1 MSSSTE
7 EIKSKLDIVE
17 FLRGYLEVTPAGKN
31 FKARCPFH
39 KEKTPS
45 FMISPDR
52 QTWHCFGCALGGDI
66 FEFVMRY
73 EHFEFSE
80 ALKVLADKA
89 GVELRRVSPSDQK
102 QFGIL
107 YDVNESAAKYFED
120 ELKQSEP
127 AQAYLVGRSFR
138 GETALEFRVGFA
150 PNVNDGLMV
159 YLVKQGYDV
168 RDVERAGL
176 VGKSNRGTYFDR
188 FRGRVMFPIFNHL
201 GKIVGFTGRILP
213 VFDTGNMGKYINS
226 PETPIFLKSHV
237 LYGLHKSREAIHSE
251 HTALLVEGQMDF
263 LMSWQ
268 DGVKNVVATS
278 GTALTPD
285 HLKVL
290 KRHAE
295 KIVVSFD
302 NDEAGIAAG
311 ERAIDMAMQSDF
323 EVRVLTIHEG
333 PSTGSGQVKDPADVV
348 VAHPGKLAELVKS
361 AVPAMRYYF
370 EKYLA
375 HTPKA
380 EIGAYKKSMRAVLA
394 KIKALPS
401 TMEQA
406 HWLKELSGYSGFD
419 EKILR
424 AEMADLKAAAPKEKQ
439 PEAVSPE
446 SPKKPLTRIALVA
459 ERLLGLLTMKDGLK
473 EELAESADYLPLEY
487 REICGILSGLTPGA
501 SKENCAELVSL
512 ISMRAGLEYA
522 NLPLEE
528 YESEFEKL
536 KRELKKE
543 YFKEKS
549 ASLLRQ
555 IREAEYREKH
565 AELAVLLAEFHKLP
579 K

>member
-1 MSSSTE
+1 MPSPTE

-107 YDVNESAAKYFED
+107 YDINESAAKYFE
-120 ELKQSEP
+120 EQLKQSEV

-159 YLVKQGYDV
+159 CLVKQGYDV

-176 VGKSNRGTYFDR
+176 VGKSDRGTYFDR

-290 KRHAE
+290 KRHAD
-295 KIVVSFD
+295 KLVVSFD

-311 ERAIDMAMQSDF
+311 ERAIDMAMQGDF

-333 PSTGSGQVKDPADVV
+333 KDPADVV

-370 EKYLA
+370 DKYLA
-375 HTPKA
+375 AVPKN
-380 EIGAYKKSMRAVLA
+380 EIGQYKRAMRAVLA
-394 KIKALPS
+394 KIKTLPS
-401 TMEQA
+401 GVEQA

-424 AEMADLKAAAPKEKQ
+424 EEMANLKASAPKEKQ
-439 PEAVSPE
+439 PEVPTPE
-446 SPKKPLTRIALVA
+446 LPKKPLTRIALVA
-459 ERLLGLLTMKDGLK
+459 ERLLGLVTMKDGLK
-473 EELAESADYLPLEY
+473 EKLAESADYLPLDY
-487 REICGILSGLTPGA
+487 REICGILSGLTPRAPEGSSA
-501 SKENCAELVSL
+501 CPTVAGAELVSL

-522 NLPLEE
+522 NLPQEE
-528 YESEFEKL
+528 YENEFQKL
-536 KRELKKE
+536 KSELKKE

-549 ASLLRQ
+549 AVLLRR
-555 IREAEYREKH
+555 IKEAEYKGKH
-565 AELAVLLAEFHKLP
+565 DEVEVLLAEFQKIP